1 MISAILISRNEFLTV
16 LQIGLLGK
24 ANVGKST
31 FFSAATETP
40 VASGN
45 FPFTTIE
52 PNVGVAY
59 VKSDCACKHFE
70 IKHENELCVN
80 GTRFISVKL
89 IDIAGLVPGAHEGKG
104 LGNQFLDDARQA
116 EVLIH
121 VVDIAGT
128 TDIQGQPVPV
138 GTHDPLEDVAFVQEE
153 FDQWFTDILKREWDK
168 ITREIDQKRA
178 KLTDG
183 IAKRFSGLGIKD
195 YQVQDV
201 LQKLGLI
208 SINPKE
214 WKDSDIQ
221 TFAKELRNNTKP
233 MIIAAN
239 KADLC
244 KDLDIIKKISDDVI
258 PCSAETELLLR
269 KASKAGIVNYSPG
282 NSDFTIPAGKELP
295 LPQQKA
301 LDLVKSVF
309 SKISSTGVQKI
320 LNIAV
325 FDSLNFITVF
335 PVEDETKLTN
345 KDGVILPDAKL
356 LPQDSTAKDLAGLIH
371 ADIAKGF
378 LHAIDCKTKQR
389 ISGDQK
395 LKNGDVIKIIST
407 LSRG

>member
-1 MISAILISRNEFLTV
+1 

-40 VASGN
+40 VPIGN
-45 FPFTTIE
+45 FPFTTIQ
-52 PNVGVAY
+52 PNIGVAY
-59 VKSDCACKHFE
+59 VKADCACKHFG
-70 IKHENELCVN
+70 IKHQNQLCVN
-80 GTRFISVKL
+80 GTRFIPVKL
-89 IDIAGLVPGAHEGKG
+89 IDVAGLVPGAHEGKG

-128 TDIQGQPVPV
+128 TDIQGHPVPI
-138 GTHDPLEDVAFVQEE
+138 GTHNPLEDVEFVEYE
-153 FDQWFTDILKREWDK
+153 FDQWFIDILRREWDK
-168 ITREIDQKRA
+168 LTREIEQKRA

-183 IAKRFSGLGIKD
+183 IAKRFTGLGIKD
-195 YQVQDV
+195 YQIQDV
-201 LQKLGLI
+201 LHKLELI
-208 SINPKE
+208 SKNPKE
-214 WKDSDIQ
+214 WTDSDIQ
-221 TFAKELRNNTKP
+221 IFVKELRKNTKP
-233 MIIAAN
+233 IIIAAN

-244 KDLDIIKKISDDVI
+244 KDLDIIKKIPDTIVV

-269 KASKAGIVNYSPG
+269 KASKAGIVNYKSG
-282 NSDFTIPAGKELP
+282 DEQFSVVENKEILP
-295 LPQQKA
+295 QQQKA
-301 LDLVKSVF
+301 LDLVNTVF
-309 SKISSTGVQKI
+309 SKINSTGIQKI

-325 FDSLNFITVF
+325 FDLLKLIVVF

-345 KDGVILPDAKL
+345 KNGDILPDAKL

-389 ISGDQK
+389 IGGDHK

>member
-1 MISAILISRNEFLTV
+1 M
-16 LQIGLLGK
+16 QIGLLGK

-40 VASGN
+40 VPTGN

-59 VKSDCACKHFE
+59 VKTECACNHFE
-70 IKHENELCVN
+70 IPHDNPLCVN
-80 GTRFISVKL
+80 KIRFIPVKL
-89 IDIAGLVPGAHEGKG
+89 IDVAGLVPGAHEGKG

-138 GTHDPLEDVAFVQEE
+138 GTHDPLEDVEFVRNE
-153 FDQWFTDILKREWDK
+153 FDQWFVNILQRDWDK

-183 IAKRFSGLGIKD
+183 ITKRFTGLGIKD
-195 YQVQDV
+195 FQVQEA
-201 LQKLGLI
+201 LQKLNLI
-208 SINPKE
+208 SKNPKE
-214 WKDSDIQ
+214 WTEDNIF
-221 TFAKELRNNTKP
+221 TFVKELRKNTKP
-233 MIIAAN
+233 IIIAAN

-244 KDLDIIKKISDDVI
+244 QDLDIIKKITDSFVV

-282 NSDFTIPAGKELP
+282 EETFSIAENKEI
-295 LPQQKA
+295 LPQQKKA
-301 LDLVKSVF
+301 LEVVKGVF
-309 SKISSTGVQKI
+309 SKIHSTGIQKI
-320 LNIAV
+320 LNNAV
-325 FDSLNFITVF
+325 FDTLKFIVVY

-345 KDGVILPDAKL
+345 KDGDVLPDAKL
-356 LPQDSTAKDLAGLIH
+356 LPENSTAKDLAILIH

-389 ISGDQK
+389 IGADHN
-395 LKNGDVIKIIST
+395 LKNGDVIKIVST

>member
-1 MISAILISRNEFLTV
+1 M
-16 LQIGLLGK
+16 QIGLLGK

-40 VASGN
+40 VPTGN

-52 PNVGVAY
+52 PNVGIAY
-59 VKSDCACKHFE
+59 VKADCACKYFE
-70 IKHENELCVN
+70 ISHENPLCVN
-80 GTRFISVKL
+80 KVRFIPVKL
-89 IDIAGLVPGAHEGKG
+89 IDVAGLVPGANEGKG

-128 TDIQGQPVPV
+128 TDIQGQPVPA
-138 GTHDPLEDVAFVQEE
+138 GTHDPIEDVKFVQNE
-153 FDQWFTDILKREWDK
+153 FDLWFVNILQREWDK

-183 IAKRFSGLGIKD
+183 IAKRFTGLGIKD
-195 YQVQDV
+195 FQVHEA
-201 LQKLGLI
+201 LQKLNLI
-208 SINPKE
+208 SKNPKE
-214 WKDSDIQ
+214 WSNSNIQ
-221 TFAKELRNNTKP
+221 TFVKELRKNTKP
-233 MIIAAN
+233 IIIAAN

-244 KDLDIIKKISDDVI
+244 HDLDIIKKISDTTVVT
-258 PCSAETELLLR
+258 CSAETELLLR

-282 NSDFTIPAGKELP
+282 DEGFSIVENKKI
-295 LPQQKA
+295 LPQQKKA
-301 LDLVKSVF
+301 LDVVKEIF
-309 SKISSTGVQKI
+309 SKIQSTGIQKI

-325 FDSLNFITVF
+325 FDTLKFIVVY

-345 KDGVILPDAKL
+345 KDGDVLPDAKL
-356 LPQDSTAKDLAGLIH
+356 LPENSTAKDLAALVH

-389 ISGDQK
+389 IGGDHK
-395 LKNGDVIKIIST
+395 LKNGDVIKIVST

>member
-1 MISAILISRNEFLTV
+1 MNFSTV

-31 FFSAATETP
+31 FFSAATQTP

-59 VKSDCACKHFE
+59 VQSDCACKHFE
-70 IKHENELCVN
+70 IKHDNELCVN
-80 GTRFISVKL
+80 GTRFIPVKL

-138 GTHDPLEDVAFVQEE
+138 GTHDPLEDIAFVQDE

-201 LQKLGLI
+201 LQQLGLI
-208 SINPKE
+208 TRNPKE
-214 WKDSDIQ
+214 WETDDIQ
-221 TFAKELRNNTKP
+221 KFAKELRINSKP

-244 KDLDIIKKISDDVI
+244 TDLNVIQKISEDVI

-269 KASKAGIVNYSPG
+269 KASKTGIINYSPG
-282 NSDFTIPAGKELP
+282 NNSFTIPDDKDIAP
-295 LPQQKA
+295 PQQKA
-301 LDLVKSVF
+301 LDLVKEVL
-309 SKISSTGVQKI
+309 SKITTTGIQKI
-320 LNIAV
+320 LNKAV
-325 FDSLNFITVF
+325 FDSLNFIVVY

-345 KDGVILPDAKL
+345 KDGVILPDTKL
-356 LPQDSTAKDLAGLIH
+356 LPQDSTAKDLAFLIH

-395 LKNGDVIKIIST
+395 LKNGDVIKIVST

>member
-1 MISAILISRNEFLTV
+1 M
-16 LQIGLLGK
+16 QIGLLGK

-40 VASGN
+40 VPTGN

-52 PNVGVAY
+52 PNIGVAY
-59 VKSDCACKHFE
+59 VQSDCACKHFE
-70 IKHENELCVN
+70 ISHENPLCVN
-80 GTRFISVKL
+80 KIRFIPVKL
-89 IDIAGLVPGAHEGKG
+89 IDVAGLVPGAHEGKG

-128 TDIQGQPVPV
+128 TDLQGQPVPI
-138 GTHDPLEDVAFVQEE
+138 GSHDPLEDVEFVQNE
-153 FDQWFTDILKREWDK
+153 FDQWFVDILQREWDK

-183 IAKRFSGLGIKD
+183 IAKRFTGLGIKD

-201 LQKLGLI
+201 LQKLNLI
-208 SINPKE
+208 SKNPKE
-214 WKDSDIQ
+214 WVDSDIQ
-221 TFAKELRNNTKP
+221 TFVKELRKNTKP
-233 MIIAAN
+233 IIIAAN

-244 KDLDIIKKISDDVI
+244 KDLDIIKKISDTHVV

-269 KASKAGIVNYSPG
+269 KASKGGLVNYSPG
-282 NSDFTIPAGKELP
+282 DANFSISENKEI
-295 LPQQKA
+295 LPQQKKA
-301 LDLVKSVF
+301 LDVVKSVF
-309 SKISSTGVQKI
+309 SKIHSTGVQKI
-320 LNIAV
+320 LNTAV
-325 FDSLNFITVF
+325 FDSLKFIVVY

-345 KDGVILPDAKL
+345 KDGDVLPDAKL
-356 LPQDSTAKDLAGLIH
+356 LPENSTAKDLAGLIH

-389 ISGDQK
+389 IGGDHK
-395 LKNGDVIKIIST
+395 LKNNDVIKIVST

>member
-80 GTRFISVKL
+80 GTRYIPVKL

-138 GTHDPLEDVAFVQEE
+138 GTHNPLEDVAFVQEE

-244 KDLDIIKKISDDVI
+244 KDLDIIKKISGDVI

-282 NSDFTIPAGKELP
+282 DSDFVIPDGKELP
-295 LPQQKA
+295 PPQQKA

>member
-59 VKSDCACKHFE
+59 VQSDCACKHFE

-80 GTRFISVKL
+80 GTRFIPIKL

-138 GTHDPLEDVAFVQEE
+138 GTHDPLEDIAFVQEE
-153 FDQWFTDILKREWDK
+153 FDQWFSDILKREWDK

-195 YQVQDV
+195 YQVQNV

-214 WKDSDIQ
+214 WTDDNIQ

-244 KDLDIIKKISDDVI
+244 KDLDIVKKISGDVV

-282 NSDFTIPAGKELP
+282 DSDFIIPDGKELP
-295 LPQQKA
+295 IPQQKA

-345 KDGVILPDAKL
+345 KDGVILPDTKL

>member
-1 MISAILISRNEFLTV
+1 LWV
-16 LQIGLLGK
+16 LQIGLIGK

-31 FFSAATETP
+31 FFSAATETT

-59 VKSDCACKHFE
+59 VQSDCACKHFDV
-70 IKHENELCVN
+70 KHENPLCIN
-80 GTRFISVKL
+80 GTRLIPVKL
-89 IDIAGLVPGAHEGKG
+89 IDVAGLVPGAHEGKG

-116 EVLIH
+116 EILIH

-128 TDIQGQPVPV
+128 TDIQGQPISV
-138 GTHDPLEDVAFVQEE
+138 GQHDPLEDIAFVQDE
-153 FDQWFTDILKREWDK
+153 FDQWFVDILKREWDK

-195 YQVQDV
+195 YQVHTV
-201 LQKLGLI
+201 LQKQGLI
-208 SINPKE
+208 SRNPKE
-214 WKDSDIQ
+214 WNDIDIEN
-221 TFAKELRNNTKP
+221 FVKELRQNTKP

-244 KDLDIIKKISDDVI
+244 KDLDIIKKITDVVV

-269 KASKAGIVNYSPG
+269 KATKAGMINYTSG
-282 NSDFTIPAGKELP
+282 DTGFKINEEKEIPI
-295 LPQQKA
+295 PQQKA
-301 LDLVKSVF
+301 LDLVNKIF
-309 SKISSTGVQKI
+309 SKIPSTGIQKI
-320 LNIAV
+320 LNSAV
-325 FDSLNFITVF
+325 FDSLNLIAVY
-335 PVEDETKLTN
+335 PVEDESKFTN
-345 KDGVILPDAKL
+345 KEGVIFPDTKL
-356 LPQDSTAKDLAGLIH
+356 LPQDSTAKDLASLIH

-395 LKNGDVIKIIST
+395 LKHGDVIKIVST

>member
-1 MISAILISRNEFLTV
+1 M
-16 LQIGLLGK
+16 QIGLLGK

-40 VASGN
+40 VPTGN

-52 PNVGVAY
+52 PNVGIAY
-59 VKSDCACKHFE
+59 VKADCACKYFE
-70 IKHENELCVN
+70 ISHENPLCVN
-80 GTRFISVKL
+80 KVRFIPVKL
-89 IDIAGLVPGAHEGKG
+89 IDVAGLVPGAYEGKG

-128 TDIQGQPVPV
+128 TDIQGQPVPA
-138 GTHDPLEDVAFVQEE
+138 GTHDPIEDVEFVQNE
-153 FDQWFTDILKREWDK
+153 FDLWFVNILQREWDK

-183 IAKRFSGLGIKD
+183 IAKRFTGLGIKD
-195 YQVQDV
+195 YQVHEV
-201 LQKLGLI
+201 LQKLNLI
-208 SINPKE
+208 SKNPKE
-214 WKDSDIQ
+214 WSNSDIQ
-221 TFAKELRNNTKP
+221 TFVKELRKNTKP
-233 MIIAAN
+233 IIIAAN

-244 KDLDIIKKISDDVI
+244 QDLDIIKKISDTTVVT
-258 PCSAETELLLR
+258 CSAETELLLR

-282 NSDFTIPAGKELP
+282 DEGFSIVENKKI
-295 LPQQKA
+295 LPQQKKA
-301 LDLVKSVF
+301 LDVVKGIF
-309 SKISSTGVQKI
+309 SKIQSTGIQKI

-325 FDSLNFITVF
+325 FDTLKFIVVY

-345 KDGVILPDAKL
+345 KDGDVLPDAKL
-356 LPQDSTAKDLAGLIH
+356 LPENSTAKDLAALVH

-389 ISGDQK
+389 IGGDHK
-395 LKNGDVIKIIST
+395 LKNGDVIKIVST

>member
-1 MISAILISRNEFLTV
+1 LTV

-40 VASGN
+40 VTTGN

-52 PNVGVAY
+52 PNIGVAY
-59 VKSDCACKHFE
+59 VKASCACTHFK
-70 IKHENELCVN
+70 IQHNNQLCIN
-80 GTRFISVKL
+80 GTRYIPVKL
-89 IDIAGLVPGAHEGKG
+89 IDVAGLVPGAHEGKG

-121 VVDIAGT
+121 IVDIAGS
-128 TDIQGQPVPV
+128 TDIQGQPIPV
-138 GTHDPLEDVAFVQEE
+138 GTHDPLEDIVFVQNE
-153 FDQWFTDILKREWDK
+153 FDQWFVDILKREWDK
-168 ITREIDQKRA
+168 ITREVDQKRA

-183 IAKRFSGLGIKD
+183 ITKRFSGLGIKD
-195 YQVQDV
+195 YQVHEV
-201 LQKLGLI
+201 LQKQGLVVR
-208 SINPKE
+208 NPKE
-214 WKDSDIQ
+214 WTDSDIEI
-221 TFAKELRNNTKP
+221 FVKELRKNTKP

-244 KDLDIIKKISDDVI
+244 QDLDIIKKISDVVI

-282 NSDFTIPAGKELP
+282 DECFTITKGKEIP
-295 LPQQKA
+295 TPQQKA
-301 LDLVKSVF
+301 LEFVQSIF
-309 SKISSTGVQKI
+309 SKIHSTGIQKI
-320 LNIAV
+320 LNNAV
-325 FDSLNFITVF
+325 FDSLKFIVVY

-345 KDGVILPDAKL
+345 KDGIILPDTKL
-356 LPQDSTAKDLAGLIH
+356 LPQDSTAKDLALLIH

-389 ISGDQK
+389 ISGNQK
-395 LKNGDVIKIIST
+395 LKNGDVIKIVST

>member
-1 MISAILISRNEFLTV
+1 MWV

-31 FFSAATETP
+31 FFSASTETP
-40 VASGN
+40 VPIGN
-45 FPFTTIE
+45 FPFTTIQ
-52 PNVGVAY
+52 PNIGVAY
-59 VKSDCACKHFE
+59 VKADCACKHFG
-70 IKHENELCVN
+70 IKHQNQLCVN
-80 GTRFISVKL
+80 GTRFIPIKL
-89 IDIAGLVPGAHEGKG
+89 IDVAGLVPGAHEGKG

-128 TDIQGQPVPV
+128 TDIQGHSVPI
-138 GTHDPLEDVAFVQEE
+138 GTHNPLEDVEFVEYE
-153 FDQWFTDILKREWDK
+153 FDQWFTDILRREWDK
-168 ITREIDQKRA
+168 LTKEIEQKRA
-178 KLTDG
+178 KITDG
-183 IAKRFSGLGIKD
+183 IAKRFTGLGIKD

-201 LQKLGLI
+201 LHKLELI
-208 SINPKE
+208 SKNPKE
-214 WKDSDIQ
+214 WNDSDIQ
-221 TFAKELRNNTKP
+221 TFVKELRKNTKP
-233 MIIAAN
+233 IIIAAN

-244 KDLDIIKKISDDVI
+244 KDLDIIKKITDTIVI

-269 KASKAGIVNYSPG
+269 KAAKAGIVNYKSG
-282 NSDFTIPAGKELP
+282 DEQFSIVENKEILP
-295 LPQQKA
+295 QQQKA
-301 LDLVKSVF
+301 LDLVNTVF
-309 SKISSTGVQKI
+309 SKIHSTGIQKI

-325 FDSLNFITVF
+325 FDLLKLIVVF

-345 KDGVILPDAKL
+345 KNGDILPDAKL

-389 ISGDQK
+389 IGSDHK
-395 LKNGDVIKIIST
+395 LKNGDVIKIVST

>member
-1 MISAILISRNEFLTV
+1 M
-16 LQIGLLGK
+16 QIGLLGK

-40 VASGN
+40 VPTGN

-52 PNVGVAY
+52 PNVGIAY
-59 VKSDCACKHFE
+59 VKADCACKYFE
-70 IKHENELCVN
+70 ISHENPLCVN
-80 GTRFISVKL
+80 KVRFIPVKL
-89 IDIAGLVPGAHEGKG
+89 IDVAGLVPGANEGKG

-128 TDIQGQPVPV
+128 TDIQGQPVPA
-138 GTHDPLEDVAFVQEE
+138 GTHDPIEDVKFVQNE
-153 FDQWFTDILKREWDK
+153 FDLWFVNILQREWDK

-183 IAKRFSGLGIKD
+183 IAKRFTGLGIKD
-195 YQVQDV
+195 YQVHEA
-201 LQKLGLI
+201 LQKLNLI
-208 SINPKE
+208 SKNPKE
-214 WKDSDIQ
+214 WSNSNIQ
-221 TFAKELRNNTKP
+221 TFVKELRKNTKP
-233 MIIAAN
+233 IIIAAN

-244 KDLDIIKKISDDVI
+244 KDLDIIKKISDTTVVT
-258 PCSAETELLLR
+258 CSAETELLLR

-282 NSDFTIPAGKELP
+282 DEGFSIVENKKI
-295 LPQQKA
+295 LPQQKKA
-301 LDLVKSVF
+301 LNVVKEIF
-309 SKISSTGVQKI
+309 SKIQSTGIQKI

-325 FDSLNFITVF
+325 FDTLKFIVVY

-345 KDGVILPDAKL
+345 KDGDVLPDAKL
-356 LPQDSTAKDLAGLIH
+356 LPENSTAKDLAALVH

-389 ISGDQK
+389 IGGDHK
-395 LKNGDVIKIIST
+395 LKNGDVIKIVST

>member
-1 MISAILISRNEFLTV
+1 MMI

-40 VASGN
+40 VPTGN

-52 PNVGVAY
+52 PNIGVAY
-59 VKSDCACKHFE
+59 VKADCACKHFG
-70 IKHENELCVN
+70 IPHENQLCVN
-80 GTRFISVKL
+80 KIRFIPVKL
-89 IDIAGLVPGAHEGKG
+89 IDVAGLVPGAHEGKG

-128 TDIQGQPVPV
+128 TDIQGQPVPI
-138 GTHDPLEDVAFVQEE
+138 GTHDPLEDVEFVRNE
-153 FDQWFTDILKREWDK
+153 FDQWFVNILQRDWDK

-183 IAKRFSGLGIKD
+183 ITKRFTGLGIKD
-195 YQVQDV
+195 FQVQEA
-201 LQKLGLI
+201 LQKLNLI
-208 SINPKE
+208 SKNPKE
-214 WKDSDIQ
+214 WQETDIHS
-221 TFAKELRNNTKP
+221 FVKELRKNTKP
-233 MIIAAN
+233 IIIAAN

-244 KDLDIIKKISDDVI
+244 KDLDIIKKIDDSFVV

-269 KASKAGIVNYSPG
+269 KASKAGIINYSPG
-282 NSDFTIPAGKELP
+282 EEKFSLVEGKEI
-295 LPQQKA
+295 LPQQKKA
-301 LDLVKSVF
+301 LEVVEGVF
-309 SKISSTGVQKI
+309 SKIHSTGIQKI
-320 LNIAV
+320 LNNAV
-325 FDSLNFITVF
+325 FDTLKFIVVY

-345 KDGVILPDAKL
+345 KDGDVLPDAKL
-356 LPQDSTAKDLAGLIH
+356 LPENSNAKDLAGLIH

-389 ISGDQK
+389 IGADHK
-395 LKNGDVIKIIST
+395 LKNGDVIKIVST